1 MLRWIAT
8 VGICALVALAFLL
21 PSTSI
26 GRRGTEAAVRSD
38 VPGAVGALGE
48 VLPDF
53 TLPDL
58 AGVPVTLSDFRG
70 KRVLLTFER
79 SVDW

>member
-1 MLRWIAT
+1 MLRWLATLVIAGLLLLT
-8 VGICALVALAFLL
+8 AML

-26 GRRGTEAAVRSD
+26 GRRGTEAQLRAD
-38 VPGAVGALGE
+38 VPQAVGRVGE
-48 VLPDF
+48 PMPDF

-58 AGVPVTLSDFRG
+58 DGTPVRLADFRG
-70 KRVLLTFER
+70 HPVLVTFER

>member
-1 MLRWIAT
+1 MLRWLAT
-8 VGICALVALAFLL
+8 GVIGALLVLTIVL

-26 GRRGTEAAVRSD
+26 GRRGTEAKLRSD
-38 VPGAVGALGE
+38 VPHAVGRVGE
-48 VLPDF
+48 RMPDF

-58 AGVPVTLSDFRG
+58 DGTPVRLADLRG
-70 KRVLLTFER
+70 HPVLVTFER